1 MNGLN
6 GNDYITSENMD
17 AIKEYLLNNF
27 DDVSVEFEENNDE
40 IVMTLNDSKYKLFP
54 NTKVSDLISSFD
66 QMFKKNSDAGS
77 AVDNNTYYRRNR
89 RSRKT
94 VKDYRIDVN
103 EELYNSLCVELDN
116 ISNDVSQATGL
127 YDPSMLSGKLGKFYE
142 GLGVDNDKDTETIKN
157 VVDDLSIKIKYS
169 LELYNNTDKELQYF
183 FNSMVSQVFAYD
195 DFKNGGS
202 VEYVSVEQ
210 RSENIKN
217 YIASLSESYDA
228 IYQEYLRLYCNG
240 MNGEGVLL
248 DSDAAELLAG
258 IMRSFHLNSYD
269 IGSYGYTEDNQ
280 SYIDINPLAETVAF
294 IKENKVLDKLKKY
307 SDGASW
313 EESGMSELNRYL
325 LGYSDPGLID
335 SHYENEMTF
344 LIDYFDQQ
352 DEKFI
357 EEVSEKYGY
366 KMSNS
371 IFLDEGNEEAI
382 SLLKNRIKNQ
392 IGTFSL
398 SDTEQLIENKSETQQ
413 VVASLAGQIYNLKQY
428 EKMMPYD
435 EIRKDPE
442 FLKYLGKNYNASGEF
457 EWYDQTELAMYHYVY
472 EKDGFDAA
480 NKYLKVMEDTV
491 NQRKGFVAAAKYVEL
506 LNAGHAVADIAN
518 EISPLLGI
526 PAEGIATIL
535 NTGISGTDGF
545 VTGLFTFGKGF
556 YNLVHADGVQDVSDY
571 TIMFKAQLM
580 SEANEY
586 NENMED
592 WQRQL
597 YYHNNQIMSSVG
609 NMAIPCLLSSLGVP
623 ALGKAA
629 LFLSAMGNE
638 TENAMQQ
645 GYSGG
650 QSYLYGALSATL
662 ELATESLLGS
672 LPGLGSNAPQN
683 LASLKGVQFLKAL
696 GMSMF
701 DEGKEEFIQTYAEAG
716 LRYLILG
723 EPLDLSKTTADAAQA
738 FIYGALTS
746 GIMNLG
752 STIPVKLKNG
762 NVVNLKIDNAD
773 DIMGSIDAAE
783 SVGDLIKDDIDIND
797 NADISV
803 KYSTA
808 TDKSVA
814 DIENVINTLMT
825 KYSIDRADAIKRIE
839 LAVSSENYNVI
850 TREGDARTKVR
861 NYDFTMLKD
870 TLNVIKS
877 MDYASPQAISD
888 VEYAIKQIMNKYEFS
903 RDEALEVFDKLLR
916 TGDYNRIT
924 REGDAR
930 TIIRKYSLEQLD
942 GIIAK
947 LKMNDL
953 STSNTSS
960 DLPTESPADS
970 GESNNPPAP
979 PPRKLSPNSLFAS
992 LTAKLGSSYGVD
1004 QGGIYDLCRY
1014 EGPDGKQYSY
1024 RQAKALKNEAMKNG
1038 QPLPR
1043 FKKIGSK
1050 GYFEVKNYISE
1061 HYGLTET
1068 EASVFLST
1076 VDDVGACSYASVA
1089 NEIFSTFNGD
1099 EELFKQKMGF
1109 SMYNE
1114 KTGKPNYELLLADM
1128 YFNVNKVD
1136 NGGYFVKFD
1145 PATGKH
1151 YLNQG
1156 ALSSQIDPLG
1166 RKLLNAD
1173 SQRYLSGSKGKNLDA
1188 INSYLKTK
1196 GCTFESET
1204 VSTYRDHPV
1213 LNYSDMKQRING
1225 DMQNGYVYSLGIY
1238 SVGDEIRMISTDG
1251 KTSSCS
1257 TKNWGEGGGHS
1268 VFITD
1273 VTQEGLII
1281 SSWGNKYVIPFSD
1294 LSQSNS
1300 LWTLTRDK
1308 VNIN

>member
-1 MNGLN
+1 MGKLN
-6 GNDYITSENMD
+6 GNDYITVDNMND
-17 AIKEYLLNNF
+17 IEEYLKNNF
-27 DDVSVEFEENNDE
+27 NDVDVKFEEEDNTIYIILDNK
-40 IVMTLNDSKYKLFP
+40 KYQLFP
-54 NTKVSDLISSFD
+54 NTKVSDLIGSFD
-66 QMFKKNSDAGS
+66 QMYGKKEKPGVI
-77 AVDNNTYYRRNR
+77 VDNNQYYHNR
-89 RSRKT
+89 DIKVRE
-94 VKDYRIDVN
+94 YRIDID
-103 EELYNSLCVELDN
+103 EELYGSICDELN
-116 ISNDVSQATGL
+116 TLSSDVSMSMGN
-127 YDPSMLSGKLGKFYE
+127 YDPSMLSGKLGKFYN
-142 GLGVDNDKDTETIKN
+142 GLGIDNNKDVENIKG
-157 VVDDLSIKIKYS
+157 VIEDLSLKIRYS
-169 LELYNNTDKELQYF
+169 LELYNNTDQELQYF

-202 VEYVSVEQ
+202 VEYLTIEQ
-210 RSENIKN
+210 KENNIRN
-217 YIASLSESYDA
+217 YIDGLTETYDA
-228 IYQEYLRLYCNG
+228 LWQEYLGIYGQG
-240 MNGEGVLL
+240 MNESGVIIESEAADLL
-248 DSDAAELLAG
+248 VG
-258 IMRSFHLNSYD
+258 IMRGFHLGVYD
-269 IGSYGYTEDNQ
+269 IGCYGKTASGQ
-280 SYIDINPLAETVAF
+280 SYMDYNPLCDTLNF
-294 IKENKVLDKLKKY
+294 IKENKVIEKLKSY
-307 SDGASW
+307 SGGESW
-313 EESGMSELNRYL
+313 EDSGMSELNYYV
-325 LGYSDPGLID
+325 LGYID
-335 SHYENEMTF
+335 SGYLDRHHDNEMSF
-344 LIDYFDQQ
+344 LMDYFENQ
-352 DEKFI
+352 DEEFI
-357 EEVSEKYGY
+357 DEARGKYGY
-366 KMSNS
+366 KTSS
-371 IFLDEGNEEAI
+371 TLLLDENNIEFI
-382 SLLKNRIKNQ
+382 DLLKNRIKSQTDVFNYDE
-392 IGTFSL
+392 INKTVKNKDEFDKTLASL
-398 SDTEQLIENKSETQQ
+398 S
-413 VVASLAGQIYNLKQY
+413 GQIYNLKQY
-428 EKMMPYD
+428 EKLMPYED
-435 EIRKDPE
+435 IRKDPE
-442 FLKYLGKNYNASGEF
+442 FLKYMGREYENTGNFA
-457 EWYDQTELAMYHYVY
+457 WYDQSELAMYHYVY
-472 EKDGFDAA
+472 DKEGFDAA

-526 PAEGIATIL
+526 PAEGIATLL

-1281 SSWGNKYVIPFSD
+1281 SSWGNKYVIPYSN